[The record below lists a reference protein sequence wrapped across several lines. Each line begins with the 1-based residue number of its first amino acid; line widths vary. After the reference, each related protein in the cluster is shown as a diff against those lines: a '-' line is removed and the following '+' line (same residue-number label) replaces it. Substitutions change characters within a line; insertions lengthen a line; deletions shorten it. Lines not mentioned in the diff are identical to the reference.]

1 MNWLQGP
8 LLLVSLVLQVVV
20 ISALLRG
27 AYKSYRLVFAYSLVL
42 FLTTVVDGAVW
53 SNVGHLPKALAP
65 FYYRNEI
72 LRQIL
77 LFAVVI
83 ELFDRALRKLLP
95 QVRVHF
101 FLTTAASGAALVSL
115 YVHWTERT
123 DFILSM
129 TKAARDLSFGSVVLV
144 LLLWSI
150 LISSRSRE
158 AQLLMLAGG
167 LGLQF
172 TGEAIGQSL
181 RQISQHNIAAL
192 YAGNLLLV
200 LSHLLRLYVW
210 WEAFRKAPKIW
221 AEGGGKASNSQP
233 SHPSLIHYQAISLD

>member
-1 MNWLQGP
+1 M
-8 LLLVSLVLQVVV
+8 
-20 ISALLRG
+20 
-27 AYKSYRLVFAYSLVL
+27 L
-42 FLTTVVDGAVW
+42 FLPTVVDGAVW
-53 SNVGHLPKALAP
+53 SNVGKVPAALAP

-72 LRQIL
+72 LRQVL
-77 LFAVVI
+77 LFAVVVG
-83 ELFDRALRKLLP
+83 LFDHALRKMLP

-101 FLTTAASGAALVSL
+101 ILTTAAAGAGLISL

-158 AQLLMLAGG
+158 TLLLMLAGG

-181 RQISQHNIAAL
+181 RQISQHNIVAL

-200 LSHLLRLYVW
+200 FSHLLRLYVW
-210 WEAFRKAPKIW
+210 WEAFRKVPITSRESGEKTSRS
-221 AEGGGKASNSQP
+221 KS
-233 SHPSLIHYQAISLD
+233 SHYPLVPYQAVGLD

>member
-1 MNWLQGP
+1 M
-8 LLLVSLVLQVVV
+8 
-20 ISALLRG
+20 
-27 AYKSYRLVFAYSLVL
+27 
-42 FLTTVVDGAVW
+42 
-53 SNVGHLPKALAP
+53 
-65 FYYRNEI
+65 
-72 LRQIL
+72 
-77 LFAVVI
+77 
-83 ELFDRALRKLLP
+83 
-95 QVRVHF
+95 
-101 FLTTAASGAALVSL
+101 
-115 YVHWTERT
+115 HWTERT

-158 AQLLMLAGG
+158 TLLLMLAGG

-200 LSHLLRLYVW
+200 FSHLLRLYIW
-210 WEAFRKAPKIW
+210 WEAFRKVPITSRESGEKTSRS
-221 AEGGGKASNSQP
+221 KS
-233 SHPSLIHYQAISLD
+233 SHHPLVPYQAVGVE